1 MSNEWP
7 LKQVKG
13 TVGYKMMSI
22 QSGSTKM
29 IPLKSTVYKV
39 KYESN
44 LNSKKPALKMESQF
58 ERDCRKLTKAQT
70 LSITQIS
77 VLNCH

>member
-1 MSNEWP
+1 
-7 LKQVKG
+7 
-13 TVGYKMMSI
+13 MMSI
-22 QSGSTKM
+22 QSGRTKM

-44 LNSKKPALKMESQF
+44 LNSKKLALKMESQF
-58 ERDCRKLTKAQT
+58 ERDCRKLTKTQT
-70 LSITQIS
+70 LSITQIL